1 MQIQIFIQNFLG
13 NVKIKLNDQTK
24 TLYPAIAADEA
35 GNTET
40 GLLEGAL
47 TWCDKVG
54 DRVKDENGVSK
65 YEAYSGYLDAKNS
78 ENTIWAHALWEQLA
92 LGNSIMYK
100 KIWA

>member
-24 TLYPAIAADEA
+24 TLYPAADEA